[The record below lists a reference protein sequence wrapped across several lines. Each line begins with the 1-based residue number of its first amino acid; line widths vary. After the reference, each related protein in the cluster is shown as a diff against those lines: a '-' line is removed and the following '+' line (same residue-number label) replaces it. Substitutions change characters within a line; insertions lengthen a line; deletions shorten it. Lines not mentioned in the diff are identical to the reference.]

1 MNYLKYFVVIFL
13 LIFISETLQA
23 NQANR
28 GIKRG
33 RSSISNSKQQKV
45 RPSQQLVESIPQGL
59 THKTRPTLDL
69 SVSPRNHD
77 TLPQIETDITTYDL
91 IEVVLKDDLE
101 QARNLV
107 TAGLDVNVQDDPI
120 PSMEH
125 SEMRQPSWTPLM
137 YAIYTSHFEMT
148 KLLVMLGA
156 DINKPDHKG
165 MTALM
170 LAAQYNDLPTID
182 FLVRSGAKIDLQ
194 DDFGATADSY
204 AHRGN
209 NYNLVIKT
217 VRFLAGLRSFIE
229 NRTSLMFASYR
240 GDIKAVQ
247 SLVIVNEGD
256 INARDKNGWTALMIA
271 RFEGHLEIAGFLSN
285 NIGARFTSHDHE
297 ILIDAEAKR
306 QSGDEIH

>member
-13 LIFISETLQA
+13 LVFISETLQA
-23 NQANR
+23 NK
-28 GIKRG
+28 GINRG
-33 RSSISNSKQQKV
+33 RSLQSSSKQQKV
-45 RPSQQLVESIPQGL
+45 KPNTKLTSSIPRNP
-59 THKTRPTLDL
+59 TNRARPTIDFSASL
-69 SVSPRNHD
+69 RNHN
-77 TLPQIETDITTYDL
+77 TLPQIETDITAYDL

-101 QARNLV
+101 QVRNLV
-107 TAGLDVNVQDDPI
+107 TAGADVNVQDDLTA
-120 PSMEH
+120 SLH
-125 SEMRQPSWTPLM
+125 FDMRQPSWTPLM

-156 DINKPDHKG
+156 DINKSDHKG

-170 LAAQYNDLPTID
+170 LAAEYNDLQTID
-182 FLVRSGAKIDLQ
+182 FLVRSGAKTDLQ

-204 AHRGN
+204 AYRGN

-217 VRFLAGLRSFIE
+217 VRFLASLSNSVKG
-229 NRTSLMFASYR
+229 RTNLMFASYR
-240 GDIKAVQ
+240 GDMKAVQ
-247 SLVIVNEGD
+247 SLVNEGD

-285 NIGARFTSHDHE
+285 NIGAKFTSHDHE